1 MKKQQIS
8 NLLRK
13 LGLLYF
19 FDYIWFYVQKI
30 KNHAINKK
38 FKILNP
44 NIPLPP
50 DYLIFE
56 SFQLNYSEYYTESI
70 DSAKSLLKKISKH
83 KEINNVNILD
93 WGCGPG
99 RIIRHIP
106 ELTNFECNYYA
117 TDYNEK
123 SIQWCR
129 ANLKNIEFN
138 HNSLE
143 AKLPYKDDNF
153 DIIYGLSIIT
163 HLSEAMHYEWYNEL
177 YRVLKRGGIMLLTSQ
192 GDNFRTKLT
201 PQELELYEQG
211 KLVVRGKVKE
221 GHRTYSAF
229 HPKAFMLKLFE
240 NAEILEHLENKIA
253 QGNWMPQ
260 DYWII
265 KK

>member
-30 KNHAINKK
+30 KNREINKK

-56 SFQLNYSEYYTESI
+56 SFQLNYQEYFTESI
-70 DSAKSLLKKISKH
+70 NSAKELLNKLSRH
-83 KEINNVNILD
+83 KDLTNINILD

-99 RIIRHIP
+99 RIIRHLP
-106 ELTNFECNYYA
+106 GLTNFECNYYA

-123 SIQWCR
+123 SIQWCKD
-129 ANLKNIEFN
+129 NLKNIEFN
-138 HNSLE
+138 HNNIE
-143 AKLPYKDDNF
+143 AELPYNNDFF

-163 HLSEAMHYEWYNEL
+163 HLSENMHKDWFNEL
-177 YRVLKRGGIMLLTSQ
+177 YRTLKPGGIMLLTSQ
-192 GDNFRTKLT
+192 GDNFISKLT
-201 PQELELYEQG
+201 PNELEQYEQG

-229 HPKAFMLKLFE
+229 HPKAFMQKLFKDT
-240 NAEILEHLENKIA
+240 EILEHIENKTA
-253 QGNWMPQ
+253 KGKWMPQ